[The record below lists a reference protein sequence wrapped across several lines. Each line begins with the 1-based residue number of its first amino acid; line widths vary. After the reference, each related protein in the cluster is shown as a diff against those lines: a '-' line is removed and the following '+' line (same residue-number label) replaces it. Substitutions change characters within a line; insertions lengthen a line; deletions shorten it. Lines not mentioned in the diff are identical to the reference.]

1 MGVEITP
8 EPDEAERRAILA
20 ALEAGNSVPPAYASR
35 WRASALDDLR
45 DGALA
50 EDGRGDAGV
59 VQP

>member
-1 MGVEITP
+1 VEIEIEP

-20 ALEAGNSVPPAYASR
+20 AFAASDATPTAYASR

-50 EDGRGDAGV
+50 QESGRDAGV
-59 VQP
+59 VEP